1 MLKTKME
8 VLRKTQAVELK
19 HAKITA
25 KNEADKMLRHKL
37 AQAKEAYEFE
47 FEHLTKIYE
56 KTVNDV
62 KKLENDK
69 L

>member
-1 MLKTKME
+1 
-8 VLRKTQAVELK
+8 
-19 HAKITA
+19 
-25 KNEADKMLRHKL
+25 MLRHKL